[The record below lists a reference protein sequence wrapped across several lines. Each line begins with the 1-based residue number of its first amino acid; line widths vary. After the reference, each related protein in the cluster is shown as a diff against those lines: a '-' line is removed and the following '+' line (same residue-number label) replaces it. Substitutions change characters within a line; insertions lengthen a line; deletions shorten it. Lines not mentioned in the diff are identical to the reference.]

1 MGMKYAIF
9 DMDDTLCTL
18 EHRKKLATK
27 EGRHKINFNILF
39 DPSLVEY
46 DLPEDHVV
54 ELAEILNMFDT
65 RIIIMTARPYYMEQ
79 ATKDWLKHYKIPYF
93 KLITKEKNKV
103 FQKSSIWKECKLQE
117 LLKDIN
123 IEQIVLSIDDNK
135 DNQAMFESYGIPVFN
150 PLLQT
155 NYEY

>member
-1 MGMKYAIF
+1 MNYAIF

-18 EHRKKLATK
+18 EHRRNKAM
-27 EGRHKINFNILF
+27 ESGKINFNILF
-39 DPSLVEY
+39 DSKLVDY

-54 ELAEILNMFDT
+54 DLAKTLAMFNT
-65 RIIIMTARPYYMEQ
+65 KIIIMTARPYYMDI
-79 ATKDWLKHYKIPYF
+79 ATRKWLINNNVPF
-93 KLITKEKNKV
+93 DQLITKEKDKV
-103 FQKSSIWKECKLQE
+103 FQKSSLWKESKLKE

-150 PLLQT
+150 PLLK
-155 NYEY
+155 